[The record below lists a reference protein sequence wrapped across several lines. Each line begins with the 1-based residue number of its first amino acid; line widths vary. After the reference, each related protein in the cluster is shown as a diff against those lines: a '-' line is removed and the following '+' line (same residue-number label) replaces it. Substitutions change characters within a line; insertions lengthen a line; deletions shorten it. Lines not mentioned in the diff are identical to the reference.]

1 MTFKAGFHASRWAH
15 SRRKISAAGA
25 MESQAHFVFSFIAEK
40 GGESRRVGLY
50 RAAKQVPCLRRCV
63 HMVHLENRACLR
75 AARKSTRLAGAIS
88 CRGAGWASS
97 PPCLSCTLNVFWEMG
112 EKCEQNLCS
121 LSLPALG
128 AARCSRALARDGDV
142 GCGNQTLGRAVEG
155 RARPSLAPRD
165 GCFFVDV
172 SQREFCDKV
181 G

>member
-1 MTFKAGFHASRWAH
+1 LTFKAGFHASRWAH

-97 PPCLSCTLNVFWEMG
+97 PPCLSCTLNILGNGREMRTKPLFALSSCARRG
-112 EKCEQNLCS
+112 S
-121 LSLPALG
+121 LLSG
-128 AARCSRALARDGDV
+128 AGPGRRRWVRQPNARQGS
-142 GCGNQTLGRAVEG
+142 
-155 RARPSLAPRD
+155 
-165 GCFFVDV
+165 
-172 SQREFCDKV
+172 
-181 G
+181 